1 MIGINSGS
9 PRSLRRMAVVSILT
23 LGAAAITTG
32 AQEARY
38 LEIDPA
44 KFDRSTNIDNAWWP
58 LKPGTRLTYEGFTVD
73 QGKKIRHRIVE
84 TVTDLTKTINGV
96 RTLVNLE
103 MDYSDGKVLEKE
115 IAFHAQDNEGN
126 VWHLGQLRETYED
139 GRQLVGGQ
147 SWLVGHPKEAKAG
160 IRMLADPAVGTPAYS
175 QGYAPAPF
183 HWTDRARVTRAG
195 QTIKVPAGNYKD
207 VMVIEEWDEESPKG
221 ALQTKYYARGV
232 GIVRIGFRGEDKSK
246 EEVALVKIEELS
258 PEAMAEAHAE
268 AFGLEQR
275 AYEYSRTPPVERV
288 GSREAAKK

>member
-1 MIGINSGS
+1 MKSERLNSM
-9 PRSLRRMAVVSILT
+9 RCMVVVSV
-23 LGAAAITTG
+23 LGLSAAATTAG
-32 AQEARY
+32 AQEGKY

-44 KFDRSTNIDNAWWP
+44 KFDHSTNIDNAWWP

-73 QGKKIRHRIVE
+73 EGKKTRHRIVE
-84 TVTDLTKTINGV
+84 TVTDLTKVINGV
-96 RTLVNLE
+96 RALVNLE
-103 MDYSDGKVLEKE
+103 MDYSNGKVLEKE

-139 GRQLVGGQ
+139 GQQLVGGQ

-160 IRMLADPAVGTPAYS
+160 IRMLAKPTLDAPAYS

-183 HWTDRARVTRAG
+183 YWTDRARVTQMG
-195 QTIKVPAGNYKD
+195 TNVKVPAGAYKD

-232 GIVRIGFRGEDKSK
+232 GIVRIGFKGRDKTK

-258 PEAMAEAHAE
+258 PEAMAEARAE
-268 AFGLEQR
+268 ALGLEKR
-275 AYEYSRTPPVERV
+275 AYEYSRTPPVERI
-288 GSREAAKK
+288 GLNEGGKQ